1 MKKRTYN
8 ATSVGMTE
16 SCTKCSNKR
25 IWLLKDGRFRCSTC
39 RYTSRDQRVRI
50 KINKSQA
57 RKVVREFI
65 LGHPTNVIIDRV
77 DVSKYMFLKILTLL
91 RTQMTKDAPN
101 VFEDIV

>member
-1 MKKRTYN
+1 
-8 ATSVGMTE
+8 MTE
-16 SCTKCSNKR
+16 SCTRCSNKR
-25 IWLLKDGRFRCSTC
+25 IWLLKDGRFRCSKC
-39 RYTSRDQRVRI
+39 RYTFRDQRVKI
-50 KINKSQA
+50 KINKLQV

>member
-1 MKKRTYN
+1 LKNRIYN
-8 ATSVGMTE
+8 AKSVGMKE
-16 SCTKCSNKR
+16 SCTRCSNKR
-25 IWLLKDGRFRCSTC
+25 IWLLKDGRFRCSKC
-39 RYTSRDQRVRI
+39 RYTFRDQRVKI
-50 KINKSQA
+50 KINKLQV

-77 DVSKYMFLKILTLL
+77 DVPKYMFLKILTLL